1 MYNVPIRSNLPMRTT
16 IIKFHAGDRS
26 GLSDISMIYR
36 VVILTIAAYPS
47 EGTHRR
53 PEFKLL
59 KRVCRATLK
68 ISNIPYLL
76 LNSSKSFFWRR
87 EGVNSI

>member
-1 MYNVPIRSNLPMRTT
+1 MYEYVLIVQWEQT

-26 GLSDISMIYR
+26 GLRDISMVYS

-47 EGTHRR
+47 EGAHRR

-59 KRVCRATLK
+59 KRVCRAALK
-68 ISNIPYLL
+68 NLEYPLFSV
-76 LNSSKSFFWRR
+76 LNSSKSFFG
-87 EGVNSI
+87 EGKA

>member
-1 MYNVPIRSNLPMRTT
+1 MYQYVLIFQREQT

-26 GLSDISMIYR
+26 GLRDISMIYS

-47 EGTHRR
+47 EGAHRR

-59 KRVCRATLK
+59 KRVCRPALK
-68 ISNIPYLL
+68 TSNIPYLL
-76 LNSSKSFFWRR
+76 LNSSKLFFG
-87 EGVNSI
+87 EGKA